1 MGAGY
6 PTKDPKD
13 LNQQT
18 ARLFVFQH
26 IPYLLVTIILMVGT
40 GAAVYF
46 IQRILERS
54 RKQDAK
60 TLAEETIRQA
70 KVEAENYRREAEL
83 EIKEK
88 EIKQIEALEQ
98 QSRKS
103 RQEQIERERQL
114 DKRQDAIDKQSDE
127 LHKRQKEIEI
137 AQKKVS
143 DKIAYHDSRN
153 ARLDKIY
160 AEQEAKLLEISGLS
174 KEEATQ
180 KLLTDLE
187 TTLSDRAGSII
198 LKHERYVTERCQE
211 QARNI
216 LLLTMQRYAATYT
229 AESTTTMVELP
240 SDDMKGR
247 IIGREGR
254 NIRVL
259 QKVTG
264 CDFGID
270 DTPGVVEVGCFSPIR
285 REIGVLTLK
294 RLIAD
299 GQIQPGRIE
308 EIAAEAEQEI
318 GDFIRRTGIEAVEE
332 VDVHGLHE
340 QLVYHLGELYFRTSF
355 SQNVLR
361 HSIEVAFIAGMIA
374 TELGLDE
381 RLARRCGLLHD
392 IGKAVDHEIEGA
404 HPNIGADL
412 LRRFR
417 EPPEV
422 IHAALGHHA
431 APKVDNPYT
440 VIVAAADACS
450 ASRPGARRETIEHYI
465 KRMEELEAIANE
477 FPQVEQAYAVR
488 AGREIRVLV
497 HSNKTTDESAAKIC
511 HDIVEKLTKE
521 MQFPGEIKVTV
532 IRETRTTAI
541 AK

>member
-1 MGAGY
+1 MI
-6 PTKDPKD
+6 
-13 LNQQT
+13 
-18 ARLFVFQH
+18 QH
-26 IPYLLVTIILMVGT
+26 SPYLIVTVILMIGT

-46 IQRILERS
+46 IQRALERS

-60 TLAEETIRQA
+60 TMAEETIRQA
-70 KVEAENYRREAEL
+70 KLEAENYRREAEL
-83 EIKEK
+83 EFKER
-88 EIKQIEALEQ
+88 EIKQKELLEQ
-98 QSRKS
+98 QARKS
-103 RQEQIERERQL
+103 HQEQIERERQL
-114 DKRQDAIDKQSDE
+114 DKRQDAVDKQSDE
-127 LHKRQKEIEI
+127 LRKRQKELEI
-137 AQKKVS
+137 SQQRLS

-153 ARLDKIY
+153 AQLDKVY
-160 AEQEAKLLEISGLS
+160 SEQQAKLHEISGLS
-174 KEEATQ
+174 REEATQ
-180 KLLTDLE
+180 KLLSDLE
-187 TTLSDRAGSII
+187 TTLHDRAGSII
-198 LKHERYVTERCQE
+198 LKHERFVNEKCQE

-216 LLLTMQRYAATYT
+216 LLLAMQRYAATYT
-229 AESTTTMVELP
+229 AESTTTMVDIP
-240 SDDMKGR
+240 TDDMKGR

-254 NIRVL
+254 NIRTF
-259 QKVTG
+259 QKETG
-264 CDFGID
+264 CDIIID
-270 DTPGVVEVGCFSPIR
+270 DTPGAVAVGSFSPIR

-299 GQIQPGRIE
+299 GRIQPGHIE
-308 EIAAEAEQEI
+308 EMAAEATKDI
-318 GDFIRRTGIEAVEE
+318 GDFIRHAGFEATEE

-374 TELGLDE
+374 VELGMDE

-412 LRRFR
+412 LRRFH

-422 IHAALGHHA
+422 VHAALGHHA
-431 APKVDNPYT
+431 APKIDNPYT

-477 FPQVEQAYAVR
+477 FPEVEQAYAVR

-511 HDIVEKLTKE
+511 HDIVEKLGKQ

-532 IRETRTTAI
+532 IRETRTTGI